1 MNLSYND
8 YLLDL
13 INDLTNFDLFNNE
26 LKLNIYLTL
35 IALSKGYYNEAKYQ
49 SDLDIVDDFLR
60 KTNNLKVKIQLKRK
74 EDEITDLINRL
85 KDIYEK
91 NSKLIDKFNYD
102 KLSIT
107 TIIENRNPLEITN
120 LIDKLTKEKINYHD
134 NKDMYDNLRTK
145 IISHIFSNNYNIIDN
160 NTLVLNTPDNN
171 DIVIS
176 LDIFYKVFDYLLD
189 IDNYQET
196 LNSNH
201 TTSINDI
208 INILTTKTINKE
220 TLIPIILTNIINKN
234 IPNPD
239 ILDFSKFNINNIRIT
254 DLYSIAGNNQNYLNE
269 KSAKWNKIYIPNS
282 YLHQRIKE
290 IIKVGTYY
298 FKDNIFYIEEL
309 NNFKISINTDNM
321 LDFLKNYLSLLTNK
335 ITINK

>member
-107 TIIENRNPLEITN
+107 TIIESRNPLEITN

-201 TTSINDI
+201 TTLINDI

-239 ILDFSKFNINNIRIT
+239 ILDFSKFNINNIKIT